1 MNPGDATEDDTL
13 NQDAAATATADVHSE
28 ERVAIQ
34 SPSDPPSPVKPDVAA
49 PPDLIPESDKVRSSP
64 EVVANSSVV
73 TVSETTTHNHVPGNS
88 ETTVV
93 TREEVVHTEGGTE
106 VHESV
111 VITETRTETTHHEF
125 TSKTVETVVVNSDEV
140 CISFL
145 IVRFI

>member
-13 NQDAAATATADVHSE
+13 NQDAAAAADVHIE
-28 ERVAIQ
+28 VRVATE
-34 SPSDPPSPVKPDVAA
+34 SPSDPPSPVKPDGAA
-49 PPDLIPESDKVRSSP
+49 PPDLIPESDKMRSSP
-64 EVVANSSVV
+64 EIVANSSVT
-73 TVSETTTHNHVPGNS
+73 TVSETTTHNHVPGNT

-93 TREEVVHTEGGTE
+93 TREEVVHTENGTE

-140 CISFL
+140 CINCL
-145 IVRFI
+145 KVRSI